1 MTPTGNIQH
10 QQMMTQQMMTQQAM
24 THPAH
29 QAENR
34 FSPNVTAPP
43 YGPRPPCYEVAQGNA
58 FPPTQFHQ
66 AMMQAQHPPHVI
78 NHTHVQAQQQP
89 HMTQ

>member
-1 MTPTGNIQH
+1 MH

-43 YGPRPPCYEVAQGNA
+43 YGPRPPCYEVAQGNT

-66 AMMQAQHPPHVI
+66 AMMQAQQAQHSPHVMG
-78 NHTHVQAQQQP
+78 QAQHQP